1 MLAKGTGAGNKSL
14 MLLSK
19 KRTVSNAVSKNGTE
33 TVKSRH
39 AMPLDLD
46 SLFAG
51 QVNYQYQPPKV
62 EYDQRDA
69 ETMNSPRNKGPML
82 PSIE

>member
-1 MLAKGTGAGNKSL
+1 MLAKGTGVGNKSL

-19 KRTVSNAVSKNGTE
+19 KRTVSNAVSKNGKE

-46 SLFAG
+46 TLFDE
-51 QVNYQYQPPKV
+51 QVKYQY
-62 EYDQRDA
+62 
-69 ETMNSPRNKGPML
+69 
-82 PSIE
+82 